1 MWTLQ
6 SRAEGVSRFFT
17 AHQASFGFF
26 YRHLSCGLYA
36 LFAPGCKYFAGLVIS
51 KFTEIG
57 VAASA
62 TCPKQLNATLL
73 RNAVGS
79 RFSAELRH
87 SKSETR
93 HESR

>member
-6 SRAEGVSRFFT
+6 SRDEGVSRFFT
-17 AHQASFGFF
+17 VHQASSGFF
-26 YRHLSCGLYA
+26 TGVYPEVSMA
-36 LFAPGCKYFAGLVIS
+36 LFASGCKYFAGLVIS

-62 TCPKQLNATLL
+62 TCPRPLNAALL
-73 RNAVGS
+73 RKAVES

-87 SKSETR
+87 SMSEIR

>member
-1 MWTLQ
+1 MWILQ

-17 AHQASFGFF
+17 VHQAPSGFF
-26 YRHLSCGLYA
+26 TGIYPEVSLA

-57 VAASA
+57 AAASA
-62 TCPKQLNATLL
+62 TCPKQLNVALL
-73 RNAVGS
+73 RKAVGS

-93 HESR
+93 YESR

>member
-6 SRAEGVSRFFT
+6 SRDERGVQIFYSSPGVFRFFT
-17 AHQASFGFF
+17 GIYPEVS
-26 YRHLSCGLYA
+26 LT

-57 VAASA
+57 VAASV
-62 TCPKQLNATLL
+62 TCPRQLNATLL
-73 RNAVGS
+73 RKAVGS
-79 RFSAELRH
+79 RFSAELRY

>member
-6 SRAEGVSRFFT
+6 RRDEGVSRFFT
-17 AHQASFGFF
+17 VHQAVFTGIYPEVS
-26 YRHLSCGLYA
+26 LA
-36 LFAPGCKYFAGLVIS
+36 LFASGCKYFAGLVIS

-57 VAASA
+57 VAASV
-62 TCPKQLNATLL
+62 TCPRQLNATLL
-73 RNAVGS
+73 RKAVGS
-79 RFSAELRH
+79 RFSAELRY

>member
-1 MWTLQ
+1 MRECPDFLQ
-6 SRAEGVSRFFT
+6 FTRRLPVFFT
-17 AHQASFGFF
+17 GIYPEVS
-26 YRHLSCGLYA
+26 LT

-62 TCPKQLNATLL
+62 TCSRQLNAGLL
-73 RNAVGS
+73 RKAVES

-87 SKSETR
+87 SMSETR
-93 HESR
+93 HEPR

>member
-1 MWTLQ
+1 MRECPDFLQ
-6 SRAEGVSRFFT
+6 FTRRLPVFFT
-17 AHQASFGFF
+17 GIYPEVS
-26 YRHLSCGLYA
+26 LT

-79 RFSAELRH
+79 RFSAEFRH
-87 SKSETR
+87 SKRETR
-93 HESR
+93 YESR

>member
-1 MWTLQ
+1 MRGCPDFLQ
-6 SRAEGVSRFFT
+6 FIRRLPVVFTGIYPEVS
-17 AHQASFGFF
+17 
-26 YRHLSCGLYA
+26 LA

-57 VAASA
+57 VAASS
-62 TCPKQLNATLL
+62 TCPRQLNAALL
-73 RNAVGS
+73 RKAVES

-87 SKSETR
+87 AMSETR